1 MKKIFALVLAAVM
14 LLSFAACGG
23 SVKVESSLDILT
35 AVWDKYAEE
44 DKFFCIG
51 GDPTNQVDN
60 KPAVYD
66 LKASPDAALS
76 QLVCGEDCAKMVD
89 NAAMIMH
96 AMNSNNFTGAAYH
109 VAEGNNP
116 QTFIDYM
123 EEAIS
128 NNQWICG
135 FPEKLLAADLGDGYV
150 VIVFGAG
157 DLVETFKTNLT
168 KVFADAKIAVEK
180 AL

>member
-1 MKKIFALVLAAVM
+1 MAAVM

-23 SVKVESSLDILT
+23 KVKVESAVDVLS

-44 DKFFCIG
+44 ERFFCIG
-51 GDPTNQVDN
+51 GDPTHQIDNQ
-60 KPAVYD
+60 PAVYD
-66 LKASPDAALS
+66 LKANPDATLS
-76 QLVCGEDCAKMVD
+76 QLVCTEECAKMAD
-89 NAAMIMH
+89 DAAMIMH

-109 VAEGNNP
+109 VAEGNNT

-123 EEAIS
+123 EDSIS
-128 NNQWICG
+128 KNQWICG
-135 FPEKLLAADLGDGYV
+135 FPEKLLAADIGNGYV

-157 DLVETFKTNLT
+157 DLVETFKTHLT
-168 KVFADAKIAVEK
+168 KVFADAKIVTEK